1 VNRLSQ
7 KARTYPWVLTALAS
21 VPVLYGVPL
30 WLDLLVLFLIA
41 LLVLFSRGDLSG
53 RLRWLGFLGLAA
65 VLALCFSRPATD
77 APSYPFEPGEILAG
91 RGVVVT
97 EAPLSRGGDYRVS
110 LRLESVASAKLSGDC
125 RAVVRVRGLR
135 GTSPALGQSWEWTG
149 QISAEVLTW
158 RSGHPVGFESSW
170 SRARWEAREAVFA
183 VFRQLDAPSSALA
196 EALLLG
202 AVDDLTSQEKASFRE
217 AGCSHVLALSGMH
230 LSLLAALLAL
240 GLRAR
245 VHPGLGFCLTQVLI
259 SAFCVLAG
267 PIPSLYRA
275 WMMTVVEGAERLRQ
289 HHPEPLEVLAQS
301 FLITVLLWPTMATTL
316 SLQLSFLSM
325 AGLFHW
331 SKPWE
336 WTLRPWLGR
345 FGGATLAS
353 SLAALVATLPL
364 TVGLFGEVRWVGIFL
379 SAPLVALT
387 TVYLFAS
394 GVFLLLGLCLPGLPL
409 NLLAPGFRLLYDLIF
424 AVTGWG
430 SHWPALGG
438 LWAALGLALLALGRA
453 GVFLYNNHIKGGS
466 VPVSL
471 HYDSPTHLQAFLDD
485 HGFNALKRWGQNFL
499 INPGA
504 RLRILEA
511 LELKPAE
518 PVWEIGPG
526 LGALT
531 HHLVEAGHPLTV
543 FEIDPGYSGFLRAEF
558 SSAAAGFQL
567 HEGDVIKTWRSALGA
582 SPRQR
587 GIKCVGNLPYNAA
600 SAIIADFV
608 EGGYFPEVL
617 VVTVQKEM
625 ADRMVATVGT
635 KNYSSFSVLCQS
647 VFALTDVMVLKP
659 GSFYPAPEVTS
670 RVVKLVPHDLYPGLN
685 QKRFSV
691 LVRECFSSRRK
702 TLRNNLA
709 GAAAALRVSEDAL
722 KNAFLSQGIDLARRA
737 ETLTIEEF
745 VRVYSSLNPAAKEG
759 L

>member
-1 VNRLSQ
+1 MNRLSQ

-30 WLDLLVLFLIA
+30 WLDLLLLFLIA
-41 LLVLFSRGDLSG
+41 LLVLFSRGDLAG

-289 HHPEPLEVLAQS
+289 Q
-301 FLITVLLWPTMATTL
+301 
-316 SLQLSFLSM
+316 
-325 AGLFHW
+325 
-331 SKPWE
+331 
-336 WTLRPWLGR
+336 
-345 FGGATLAS
+345 
-353 SLAALVATLPL
+353 
-364 TVGLFGEVRWVGIFL
+364 
-379 SAPLVALT
+379 
-387 TVYLFAS
+387 
-394 GVFLLLGLCLPGLPL
+394 
-409 NLLAPGFRLLYDLIF
+409 
-424 AVTGWG
+424 
-430 SHWPALGG
+430 
-438 LWAALGLALLALGRA
+438 
-453 GVFLYNNHIKGGS
+453 
-466 VPVSL
+466 
-471 HYDSPTHLQAFLDD
+471 
-485 HGFNALKRWGQNFL
+485 
-499 INPGA
+499 
-504 RLRILEA
+504 
-511 LELKPAE
+511 
-518 PVWEIGPG
+518 
-526 LGALT
+526 
-531 HHLVEAGHPLTV
+531 
-543 FEIDPGYSGFLRAEF
+543 
-558 SSAAAGFQL
+558 
-567 HEGDVIKTWRSALGA
+567 
-582 SPRQR
+582 
-587 GIKCVGNLPYNAA
+587 
-600 SAIIADFV
+600 
-608 EGGYFPEVL
+608 
-617 VVTVQKEM
+617 
-625 ADRMVATVGT
+625 
-635 KNYSSFSVLCQS
+635 
-647 VFALTDVMVLKP
+647 
-659 GSFYPAPEVTS
+659 
-670 RVVKLVPHDLYPGLN
+670 
-685 QKRFSV
+685 
-691 LVRECFSSRRK
+691 SRR
-702 TLRNNLA
+702 
-709 GAAAALRVSEDAL
+709 
-722 KNAFLSQGIDLARRA
+722 
-737 ETLTIEEF
+737 
-745 VRVYSSLNPAAKEG
+745 
-759 L
+759 